1 MTREGDPADVHPH
14 ATCKPG
20 DRPDGFAGNRMT
32 HRDETRSMRAPAQW
46 LQALR
51 RAAGG
56 HEAPAAP
63 LPFAI
68 LDEATGLRGCA
79 IEESSMLRHLS
90 ASLVLLAAAAAA
102 RADEIETQPTVQVT
116 ASRVP
121 ETVDATL
128 ADVTV
133 ITREEIDASAS
144 RDVLDLLRLQAG
156 VDLYR
161 AGGAGQQ
168 TSLFLRGTNTNHVLV
183 LIDGV
188 RASSAN
194 TGAYAFEWLP
204 LDAVERIE
212 IVRGP
217 RASYWGSDAIGGVIQ
232 IFTRKLDG
240 PRVAAGYGTYDDAA
254 GAAGIGHWDGPNG
267 YTVQVGARHVRG
279 FSATNP
285 SICNGPDDPYCSYNP
300 DDDGLRNTNLV
311 ARGAHTIGSQLLS
324 ASLYRSQGEVEFD
337 QGNSNVIEQDAGVN
351 LEGDLA
357 PGWSH
362 RLSIGNA
369 REDLDTPT
377 YYALYLTR
385 RDSLLWQ
392 NDFKLSDTQRLIAG
406 IDLLHEH
413 GETRDTFA
421 GTALYDDSRSD
432 TALFGGW
439 QAGFGAFDS
448 ELSLRR
454 DDNSEFGG
462 ATTGSAALGWRY
474 NDVFRIYASYGEGF
488 RSPTLNE
495 QFSPGYGGAFA
506 GNPRLDPE
514 RSHSTELGIELTPWH
529 GQRFGANLYST
540 RVRDLI
546 SFTGPNFQAENI
558 ARASIDGA
566 ELTYDADVA
575 AWHTH
580 LAYTYDDARDDATDS
595 PLVRR
600 PKNKLD
606 GVLERRFGE
615 RFTAGAEVVAADE
628 AADIAGTTLGG
639 YAILNLRA
647 SWSINADW
655 RLTGRVENLF
665 DRDYELVHGYNTAGR
680 SGFLEIV
687 WQPEAR

>member
-1 MTREGDPADVHPH
+1 
-14 ATCKPG
+14 
-20 DRPDGFAGNRMT
+20 
-32 HRDETRSMRAPAQW
+32 
-46 LQALR
+46 
-51 RAAGG
+51 
-56 HEAPAAP
+56 
-63 LPFAI
+63 
-68 LDEATGLRGCA
+68 
-79 IEESSMLRHLS
+79 MLRHLS
-90 ASLVLLAAAAAA
+90 VSVLLLAAAAGA
-102 RADEIETQPTVQVT
+102 RADDEVQTTPTVQVT

-121 ETVDATL
+121 ETVDSTL

-133 ITREEIDASAS
+133 ITRDEIDASGS
-144 RDVLDLLRLQAG
+144 RDVLDLLRLEAG

-161 AGGAGQQ
+161 TGGAGQQ
-168 TSLFLRGTNTNHVLV
+168 TSLFLRGTNANHVLV

-188 RASSAN
+188 RAASAN
-194 TGAYAFEWLP
+194 TGAFAFEWLP

-240 PRVAAGYGTYDDAA
+240 PRVAAGYGSYDDAA
-254 GAAGIGHWDGPNG
+254 GAAGIGHWDGQNG
-267 YTVQVGARHVRG
+267 YTVQVGARHVGG

-300 DDDGLRNTNLV
+300 DDDGFRNTNLV
-311 ARGAHTIGSQLLS
+311 ARGAHAIGSQQLS

-337 QGNSNVIEQDAGVN
+337 QGNSNVIEQSAGIN
-351 LEGDLA
+351 LEGGLA
-357 PGWSH
+357 DGWSH
-362 RLSIGNA
+362 RLSIGND
-369 REDLDTPT
+369 REDLSTPT
-377 YYALYLTR
+377 FYTTYYTR

-392 NDFKLSDTQRLIAG
+392 NDFKVSDTQRLIAG
-406 IDLLHEH
+406 VDFLHEH
-413 GETRDTFA
+413 GETRDTLG
-421 GTALYDDSRSD
+421 GTALYDDSRDDS
-432 TALFGGW
+432 AVFGGW

-448 ELSLRR
+448 EISLRR

-474 NDVFRIYASYGEGF
+474 GEMFRIYASYGEGF

-506 GNPRLDPE
+506 GNPDLDPE
-514 RSHSTELGIELTPWH
+514 RSHATELGIELTPWQ

-546 SFTGPNFQAENI
+546 SFTGANFQAENI

-566 ELTYDADVA
+566 ELTYDADVD
-575 AWHTH
+575 AWRTH
-580 LAYTYDDARDDATDS
+580 VAYTYDDARDASTDS

-606 GVLERRFGE
+606 TVVERRFGA
-615 RFTAGAEVVAADE
+615 RFTAGAEVLAADK
-628 AADIAGTTLGG
+628 ADDIAGTTLAG

-647 SWSINADW
+647 SYAIDADW

-665 DRDYELVHGYNTAGR
+665 DRDYALVRGYNTPGL

-687 WQPEAR
+687 WQPASR

>member
-1 MTREGDPADVHPH
+1 
-14 ATCKPG
+14 
-20 DRPDGFAGNRMT
+20 
-32 HRDETRSMRAPAQW
+32 
-46 LQALR
+46 
-51 RAAGG
+51 
-56 HEAPAAP
+56 
-63 LPFAI
+63 
-68 LDEATGLRGCA
+68 
-79 IEESSMLRHLS
+79 MLRHLS
-90 ASLVLLAAAAAA
+90 ASLLLLAATAAA

-133 ITREEIDASAS
+133 ITREEIDSSGS

-161 AGGAGQQ
+161 TGGAGQQ
-168 TSLFLRGTNTNHVLV
+168 TSLFLRGTNANHVLV

-188 RASSAN
+188 RAASAN
-194 TGAYAFEWLP
+194 TGAFAFEWLP

-232 IFTRKLDG
+232 IFTRKLEG
-240 PRVAAGYGTYDDAA
+240 PRVAAGYGSYDDAA
-254 GAAGIGHWDGPNG
+254 GAAGIGHWDGQNG
-267 YTVQVGARHVRG
+267 YTVQVGARHVGG

-300 DDDGLRNTNLV
+300 DDDGFRNTNFV
-311 ARGAHTIGSQLLS
+311 ARGAHTLGSQLLS

-369 REDLDTPT
+369 REDLSTPT
-377 YYALYLTR
+377 YFTSYFTR
-385 RDSLLWQ
+385 RDSLIWQ
-392 NDFKLSDTQRLIAG
+392 NDFKVTDTQRLIAG
-406 IDLLHEH
+406 IDFLHEH
-413 GETRDTFA
+413 GETRDTFG
-421 GTALYDDSRSD
+421 GTALYDDSRND
-432 TALFGGW
+432 TAVFGGW
-439 QAGFGAFDS
+439 QAGFGSFDS
-448 ELSLRR
+448 EISLRR

-474 NDVFRIYASYGEGF
+474 NEVLRIYASYGEGF

-506 GNPRLDPE
+506 GNPDLDPE
-514 RSHSTELGIELTPWH
+514 RSHSTELGVELTPWQ

-600 PKNKLD
+600 PKNKFD
-606 GVLERRFGE
+606 AIVERRFGE
-615 RFTAGAEVVAADE
+615 RFGAGAEVVAADK
-628 AADIAGTTLGG
+628 ADDIAGTTLAG
-639 YAILNLRA
+639 YAIVNLRA
-647 SWSINADW
+647 TYAISADW
-655 RLTGRVENLF
+655 RLTGRIENLF
-665 DRDYELVHGYNTAGR
+665 DRDYALVHGYNTPGL

-687 WQPEAR
+687 WQPASR

>member
-1 MTREGDPADVHPH
+1 
-14 ATCKPG
+14 
-20 DRPDGFAGNRMT
+20 
-32 HRDETRSMRAPAQW
+32 
-46 LQALR
+46 
-51 RAAGG
+51 
-56 HEAPAAP
+56 
-63 LPFAI
+63 
-68 LDEATGLRGCA
+68 
-79 IEESSMLRHLS
+79 MLRHLS
-90 ASLVLLAAAAAA
+90 ASLLLLAATAAA

-133 ITREEIDASAS
+133 ITREEIDASGS

-161 AGGAGQQ
+161 TGGAGQQ
-168 TSLFLRGTNTNHVLV
+168 TSLFLRGTNANHVLV

-188 RASSAN
+188 RAASAN
-194 TGAYAFEWLP
+194 TGAFAFEWLP

-232 IFTRKLDG
+232 IFTRKLEG
-240 PRVAAGYGTYDDAA
+240 PRVAAGYGSYDDAA
-254 GAAGIGHWDGPNG
+254 GAAGIGHWDGQNG
-267 YTVQVGARHVRG
+267 YTVQVGARHVGG

-300 DDDGLRNTNLV
+300 DDDGFRNTNLV
-311 ARGAHTIGSQLLS
+311 ARGARTLGSQLLS

-369 REDLDTPT
+369 REDLSTPT
-377 YYALYLTR
+377 YFTSYFTR
-385 RDSLLWQ
+385 RDSLIWQ
-392 NDFKLSDTQRLIAG
+392 NDFKVTDTQRLIAG
-406 IDLLHEH
+406 IDFLHEH
-413 GETRDTFA
+413 GETRDTFG
-421 GTALYDDSRSD
+421 GTALYDDSRND
-432 TALFGGW
+432 TAVFGGW
-439 QAGFGAFDS
+439 QAGFGSFDS
-448 ELSLRR
+448 EISLRR

-474 NDVFRIYASYGEGF
+474 NEVLRIYASYGEGF

-506 GNPRLDPE
+506 GNPDLDPE
-514 RSHSTELGIELTPWH
+514 RSHSTELGIELTPWQ

-600 PKNKLD
+600 PKNKFD
-606 GVLERRFGE
+606 AIVERRFGE
-615 RFTAGAEVVAADE
+615 RFGAGAEVVAADK
-628 AADIAGTTLGG
+628 ADDIAGTTLAG
-639 YAILNLRA
+639 YAIVNLRA
-647 SWSINADW
+647 TYAISADW
-655 RLTGRVENLF
+655 RLTGRIENLF
-665 DRDYELVHGYNTAGR
+665 DRDYALVHGYNTPGL

-687 WQPEAR
+687 WQPASR

>member
-1 MTREGDPADVHPH
+1 
-14 ATCKPG
+14 
-20 DRPDGFAGNRMT
+20 
-32 HRDETRSMRAPAQW
+32 
-46 LQALR
+46 
-51 RAAGG
+51 
-56 HEAPAAP
+56 
-63 LPFAI
+63 
-68 LDEATGLRGCA
+68 
-79 IEESSMLRHLS
+79 MLRHLS
-90 ASLVLLAAAAAA
+90 VSVLLLAAAAGA
-102 RADEIETQPTVQVT
+102 RADDEVQTTPTVQVT

-121 ETVDATL
+121 ETVDSTL

-133 ITREEIDASAS
+133 ITRDEIDASGS
-144 RDVLDLLRLQAG
+144 RDVLDLLRLEAG

-161 AGGAGQQ
+161 TGGAGQQ
-168 TSLFLRGTNTNHVLV
+168 TSLFLRGTNANHVLV

-188 RASSAN
+188 RAASAN
-194 TGAYAFEWLP
+194 TGAFAFEWLP

-240 PRVAAGYGTYDDAA
+240 PRVAAGYGSYDDAA
-254 GAAGIGHWDGPNG
+254 GAAGIGHWDGQNG
-267 YTVQVGARHVRG
+267 YTVQVGARHVGG

-300 DDDGLRNTNLV
+300 DDDGFRNTNLV
-311 ARGAHTIGSQLLS
+311 ARGAHAIGSQQLS

-337 QGNSNVIEQDAGVN
+337 QGNSNVIEQSAGIN
-351 LEGDLA
+351 LEGGLA
-357 PGWSH
+357 DGWSH
-362 RLSIGNA
+362 RLSIGND
-369 REDLDTPT
+369 REDLSTPT
-377 YYALYLTR
+377 FYTTYYTR

-392 NDFKLSDTQRLIAG
+392 NDFKVSDTQRLIAG
-406 IDLLHEH
+406 VDFLHEH
-413 GETRDTFA
+413 GETRDTLG
-421 GTALYDDSRSD
+421 GTALYDDSRDDS
-432 TALFGGW
+432 AVFGGW

-448 ELSLRR
+448 EISLRR

-474 NDVFRIYASYGEGF
+474 GEMFRIYASYGEGF

-506 GNPRLDPE
+506 GNPDLEPE
-514 RSHSTELGIELTPWH
+514 RSHSTELGIELTPWQ

-600 PKNKLD
+600 PKNKFD
-606 GVLERRFGE
+606 AIVERRFGE
-615 RFTAGAEVVAADE
+615 RFGAGAEVVAADK
-628 AADIAGTTLGG
+628 ADDIAGTTLAG
-639 YAILNLRA
+639 YAIVNLRA
-647 SWSINADW
+647 TYAISADW
-655 RLTGRVENLF
+655 RLTGRIENLF
-665 DRDYELVHGYNTAGR
+665 DRDYALVHGYNTPGL

-687 WQPEAR
+687 WQPASR